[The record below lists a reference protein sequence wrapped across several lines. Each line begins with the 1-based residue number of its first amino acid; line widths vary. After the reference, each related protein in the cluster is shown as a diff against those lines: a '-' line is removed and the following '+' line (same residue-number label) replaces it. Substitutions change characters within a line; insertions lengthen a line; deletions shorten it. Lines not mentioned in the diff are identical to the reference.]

1 MEYWEGLDAIADTVD
16 FAAFTDEKFG
26 YKTPLSYEDWL
37 EENHYH
43 KIDEETTR
51 RLYAQELAYLEN
63 NKKRT
68 LKEITTRRIAEFK
81 AAVGKYVGL

>member
-1 MEYWEGLDAIADTVD
+1 MEYWEGLDEIADKVD

-26 YKTPLSYEDWL
+26 YTTPLSYEEWL

-43 KIDEETTR
+43 KIDKEVTE
-51 RLYAQELAYLEN
+51 RLYAQELAYLEH

-68 LKEITTRRIAEFK
+68 LKEITSRRILEFK